1 MSDPVTGAVAA
12 AAAEVTKRD
21 LLQQFVNHHALY
33 HTIDRGVSGW
43 NIPFL
48 HVPWLDYFRLDQVMV
63 PFSALVVIALALI
76 ARRGRGPVPKGMAN
90 VLEAFVKFIRDQI
103 CVTFLGPAD
112 GVRLTPFFC
121 SLFMFILAMNLLG
134 VIPLFVVATSN
145 ISVTGALAL
154 VILGLMTVGTIA
166 RNGFVNFLKVFVM
179 PGVPWPMQFLLV
191 PMEFISMF
199 TKCMAL
205 MIRLAANMLAGHILL
220 FTMVG
225 MVFLFGWIALP
236 AVAIAVALFFFELFV
251 IFFQAYIF
259 TLLSAIF
266 VGQMFHPAHE

>member
-33 HTIDRGVSGW
+33 HTVDRGVSGW
-43 NIPFL
+43 NIPFV
-48 HVPWLDYFRLDQVMV
+48 HVPWLDCFHLDQVMV
-63 PFSALVVIALALI
+63 PFSALVVIALALF
-76 ARRGRGPVPKGMAN
+76 ARRGRGPVPTGLAN
-90 VLEAFVKFIRDQI
+90 LMEAYVKFIRDHI
-103 CVTFLGPAD
+103 CVPFLGPAD
-112 GVRLTPFFC
+112 GLRLTPLFC
-121 SLFMFILAMNLLG
+121 TLFLFVLAMNLLG
-134 VIPLFVVATSN
+134 LIPLFVVATSN
-145 ISVTGALAL
+145 ISVTGALAA
-154 VILGLMTVGTIA
+154 VILLLMTVGTIA

-179 PGVPWPMQFLLV
+179 PGAPWPMQFLLV
-191 PMEFISMF
+191 PMEFVSLL

-220 FTMVG
+220 FTMMG

-236 AVAIAVALFFFELFV
+236 ALVIAVALYFFELFV